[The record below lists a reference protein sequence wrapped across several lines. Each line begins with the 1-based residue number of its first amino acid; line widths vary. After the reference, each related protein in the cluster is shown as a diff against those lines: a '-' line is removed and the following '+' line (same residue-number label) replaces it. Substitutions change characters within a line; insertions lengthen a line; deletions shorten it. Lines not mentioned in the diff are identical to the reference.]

1 MQRQQQQHPKRK
13 AIHARVDQPLVEG
26 VDDWRRKQPTIPARS
41 AAICELLRRALLAE
55 AEPAEA

>member
-1 MQRQQQQHPKRK
+1 MQQKYQQRPSKRT
-13 AIHARVDQPLVEG
+13 AIHARVDPPLVKD

-55 AEPAEA
+55 AKPA